1 MIFRETLI
9 TPLVQIQQA
18 QVIYTLDRASSE
30 GHARKTTKRVS
41 ASDDGSILFAAEPG
55 QRHHRFK
62 PLVSLDKRV
71 LIAGVTG
78 HEMFQQKKNSI
89 YMRHRPTTLPRRQR
103 YSCTSHIMMYTDKL
117 PGSIT
122 QPHKIQ
128 IYWSS

>member
-78 HEMFQQKKNSI
+78 HEMFQQKKI
-89 YMRHRPTTLPRRQR
+89 VYICATGRQPYHGGR
-103 YSCTSHIMMYTDKL
+103 DILVQAIS
-117 PGSIT
+117 
-122 QPHKIQ
+122 
-128 IYWSS
+128 